1 MDEAAGGIVWDDRGV
16 SEHHAV
22 DSEEDLAEELQEF
35 VYGTITVLVAIGA
48 INGQKLT
55 SGRNA
60 IVIILGTALATWL
73 AHTFAA
79 VIGIH
84 VRERR
89 PVTRQETVT
98 EFRRSWRVVTA
109 AFPATVACLLAELG
123 VFSLRFALGASIVM
137 GVIAL
142 IIVAIFAATRS
153 SFTGW
158 GVVAYAAG
166 ATSIG
171 LLIVAIEIA
180 IHH

>member
-1 MDEAAGGIVWDDRGV
+1 MSDHAAVHVED
-16 SEHHAV
+16 
-22 DSEEDLAEELQEF
+22 DLAEELQEF

-89 PVTRQETVT
+89 VVTRHETMT
-98 EFRRSWRVVTA
+98 EFRHSWRVVTA
-109 AFPATVACLLAELG
+109 AFPATVACALAQAGL
-123 VFSLRFALGASIVM
+123 FSLRFALVASIVM
-137 GVIAL
+137 GVLAL
-142 IIVAIFAATRS
+142 IIVAIWAATRS
-153 SFTGW
+153 DFTPL

-166 ATSIG
+166 ATGIG
-171 LLIVAIEIA
+171 LVIVAIEIA

>member
-1 MDEAAGGIVWDDRGV
+1 MTD
-16 SEHHAV
+16 HHAV
-22 DSEEDLAEELQEF
+22 DHGVEHAADHTVDLAEELQEF

-89 PVTRQETVT
+89 PVTRQETLT
-98 EFRRSWRVVTA
+98 EFSHSWRVVTA
-109 AFPATVACLLAELG
+109 AFPATAACVLAQVG
-123 VFSLRFALGASIVM
+123 VFSLRFALVASIVM

-142 IIVAIFAATRS
+142 IVVAIFAATRS
-153 SFTGW
+153 SFTTW

>member
-1 MDEAAGGIVWDDRGV
+1 MTD
-16 SEHHAV
+16 HQAV
-22 DSEEDLAEELQEF
+22 DHQEQLAEDLQEF

-48 INGQKLT
+48 INGQQLT

-60 IVIILGTALATWL
+60 IVIILGTAFATWL

-89 PVTRQETVT
+89 VVTYHETMT
-98 EFRRSWRVVTA
+98 EFRHSWRVVTA
-109 AFPATVACLLAELG
+109 AFPATAACVLAQIG
-123 VFSLRFALGASIVM
+123 VFSLRLALIASIVM

-142 IIVAIFAATRS
+142 IVVAIFAATRS

-158 GVVAYAAG
+158 GVAAYAAG